1 VRIARRATSKSA
13 MLLGI
18 GVLVLGLSVATAS
31 AKPVTYDF
39 HAGDGFADIKSPD
52 VSAAANGDAV
62 TIDATGTFR
71 PAGHKA
77 NGGGTFVHKG
87 GGRHR
92 ARNREHRG

>member
-1 VRIARRATSKSA
+1 MRIARRATSKSA

-52 VSAAANGDAV
+52 VSAAANGDTV